1 MVVGVMFSPLT
12 AVSAVA
18 ALVQSCSTL
27 QYLYSGG
34 RAVQSVSVLIQHGPA
49 AASGS
54 SRVRSLLRLRCT
66 APAESD
72 HCLGVDGRTP
82 CLLGRARAVGGH
94 GEPQALRRRHDFAC
108 SLLTTDDIID
118 IIKIVFSTS

>member
-1 MVVGVMFSPLT
+1 MVVGVMFPPLT

-27 QYLYSGG
+27 HHSYSRGS
-34 RAVQSVSVLIQHGPA
+34 AVLSVSVLIQYGPA

-54 SRVRSLLRLRCT
+54 SRVRSLLRPRRT
-66 APAESD
+66 APAVND

-82 CLLGRARAVGGH
+82 ALLRRAR
-94 GEPQALRRRHDFAC
+94 RRAP
-108 SLLTTDDIID
+108 
-118 IIKIVFSTS
+118 